1 MPAMILC
8 TMPALILCTMP
19 AMITLHNAASPPRG
33 STGIL
38 RAGGGGSTGGT
49 EEAGDGATSAQAE
62 AVTPLLG
69 PLEAEDLPVSPP
81 VSPHISDP

>member
-1 MPAMILC
+1 MTTLHNACYDTLHNAC
-8 TMPALILCTMP
+8 YD
-19 AMITLHNAASPPRG
+19 TLHNAASPPRG

-69 PLEAEDLPVSPP
+69 PLEAEDLPISPP
-81 VSPHISDP
+81 VSPHVSDP